1 MYLIQLNQDTSKA
14 ARRDFPLHEQTADNS
29 SAQAKQ
35 YLYTLLTKYKS
46 PFTPHSPSSSLT
58 VTTLRQQVTNLAHAA
73 SPSTDS
79 ERAFLEIEVFCS
91 EYKSMLDYCAGSF
104 PQEGNEPLSEKF
116 ESVRVMLQG
125 PCSHCTALYKHEC
138 KILCSGKRCM
148 VCRKH

>member
-1 MYLIQLNQDTSKA
+1 MYLIQLNQVTSKA

-58 VTTLRQQVTNLAHAA
+58 VTTLRQQVTNVAHAA
-73 SPSTDS
+73 YPSTDS

-91 EYKSMLDYCAGSF
+91 EYKSMLD
-104 PQEGNEPLSEKF
+104 
-116 ESVRVMLQG
+116 
-125 PCSHCTALYKHEC
+125 
-138 KILCSGKRCM
+138 
-148 VCRKH
+148 